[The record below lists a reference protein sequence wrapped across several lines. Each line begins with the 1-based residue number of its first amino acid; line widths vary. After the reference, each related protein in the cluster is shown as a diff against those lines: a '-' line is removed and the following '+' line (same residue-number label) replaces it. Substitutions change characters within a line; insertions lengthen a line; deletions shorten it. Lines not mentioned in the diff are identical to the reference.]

1 MSFDRNGR
9 PALPFFGGTGSRIS
23 RSWQQLRLSR
33 DTPSAPSVN
42 SRNRFA
48 LASAMFRNGMRRL
61 NNRRGRFVRRVQS
74 ARPSI
79 PRSIRSTPD
88 STVMRLNA
96 PGGNFNANSAGQL
109 VSVRSLDVSGFDFT
123 QLQNIWDEWR
133 LIAAE
138 YQVNCLT
145 SPGSYQLNLITLVY
159 DPDDA
164 TAPLS
169 SYSSA
174 QSYRQRLDINQN
186 NVTRIP
192 KFRIRVKSLPNSTA
206 WQSTGTSIYP
216 GSVKMYGVNFTAST
230 FVLGLNATYFVRFRT
245 RRQE

>member
-9 PALPFFGGTGSRIS
+9 PAPAYFGGTGSRIS
-23 RSWQQLRLSR
+23 RSWQQLRTVR
-33 DTPSAPSVN
+33 DSPFVPSVN

-61 NNRRGRFVRRVQS
+61 NNRRGRFVRRVQ

-79 PRSIRSTPD
+79 PRAIRSTPD
-88 STVMRLNA
+88 GTVMRLNA
-96 PGGNFNANSAGQL
+96 PGGNYNATSSGQL
-109 VSVRSLDVSGFDFT
+109 LAVRSLDVSGFDFT
-123 QLQNIWDEWR
+123 QLSNLWDEWR
-133 LIAAE
+133 LVAAE
-138 YQVNCLT
+138 YQVNCL
-145 SPGSYQLNLITLVY
+145 SAPGSYQLNLITIVY

-164 TAPLS
+164 AAALS

-192 KFRIRVKSLPNSTA
+192 KFRIRIKALPNSTA
-206 WQSTGTSIYP
+206 WQSTGTSVYP
-216 GSVKMYGVNFTAST
+216 GSIKMYGTNFTASS
-230 FVLGLNATYFVRFRT
+230 FVIGLNATFFVRFRT